1 MNLHDRDIM
10 RMARKEGAQ
19 QKAVETAAKL
29 LQKDKMSE
37 VETKEFFN
45 FTDDQMKLVKEKLLE
60 LNSQKDA

>member
-10 RMARKEGAQ
+10 RMARKEGLEEGAQ

-37 VETKEFFN
+37 VETKEFFKFKTTKYN
-45 FTDDQMKLVKEKLLE
+45 
-60 LNSQKDA
+60 